1 MDTKTFFNSE
11 METETISKN
20 ERIRKSDRVRYVF
33 MFFSPVMFFFGL
45 RFLHYIFGREVQDTL
60 KMEIIQSVMC
70 AYAGCFGILRLQRKL
85 RKQSKGK

>member
-1 MDTKTFFNSE
+1 MNTKTFFNGE

-20 ERIRKSDRVRYVF
+20 ERIRKADRVMYVL

-60 KMEIIQSVMC
+60 KIEIIQSVMC
-70 AYAGCFGILRLQRKL
+70 AYAGCFGVWLLNRKL